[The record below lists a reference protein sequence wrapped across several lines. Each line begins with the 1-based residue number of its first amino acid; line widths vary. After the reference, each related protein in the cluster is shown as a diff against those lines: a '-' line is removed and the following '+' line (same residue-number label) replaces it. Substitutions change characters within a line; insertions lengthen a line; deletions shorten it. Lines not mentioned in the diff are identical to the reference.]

1 MLSSFKIRN
10 QLLILFL
17 AGVFAGFSIYSIY
30 LTPLL
35 ILGYCYFLKKLEIN
49 RSKTNALHDGVIF
62 GSGYFFGCLHW
73 IVFPFLIYEKHFI
86 LAPFILII
94 FPILMSVF
102 FGISAILI
110 YLTKRI
116 NPDLRFLKISLV
128 AVILFSS
135 EWLRSFLFGGLP
147 LSLTG
152 HIWSFQYQLI
162 SIASYVGVFGLSY
175 LTIYWL
181 VLISN
186 FYNKKASF
194 FFIIIFF
201 PLLLYFIPTSNYDY
215 YINQKKYPVRIIQP
229 NIPQEEKWNRALYQR
244 NFEKLIYLTK
254 KEISNEKIIVVWP
267 EVALTLFLNEEKELV
282 EYLRTVLPQN
292 IILVTGSL
300 RREFHDSGYKVYN
313 SFFVLSGENV
323 QYYDKIKLVPF
334 GEFIPFKNILDFLK
348 VTPGS
353 TDFTSGLK
361 ENNIKLSIN
370 NEPIFIEPSICF
382 ESIFQTFSFNKINF
396 FVNITND
403 AWFGKTTGP
412 SQHLSAT
419 IFRSVEKGV
428 PLVRSANSGISVIIN
443 KNGKILKSKG
453 LNSTG
458 YLQTE
463 ISLGNNKTF
472 FMKVGNTSVIFL
484 IFIITL
490 LGIIIDLIFKY
501 IKKD

>member
-1 MLSSFKIRN
+1 M
-10 QLLILFL
+10 
-17 AGVFAGFSIYSIY
+17 
-30 LTPLL
+30 
-35 ILGYCYFLKKLEIN
+35 
-49 RSKTNALHDGVIF
+49 
-62 GSGYFFGCLHW
+62 
-73 IVFPFLIYEKHFI
+73 
-86 LAPFILII
+86 
-94 FPILMSVF
+94 
-102 FGISAILI
+102 
-110 YLTKRI
+110 
-116 NPDLRFLKISLV
+116 
-128 AVILFSS
+128 
-135 EWLRSFLFGGLP
+135 
-147 LSLTG
+147 
-152 HIWSFQYQLI
+152 
-162 SIASYVGVFGLSY
+162 
-175 LTIYWL
+175 
-181 VLISN
+181 
-186 FYNKKASF
+186 
-194 FFIIIFF
+194 
-201 PLLLYFIPTSNYDY
+201 
-215 YINQKKYPVRIIQP
+215 
-229 NIPQEEKWNRALYQR
+229 
-244 NFEKLIYLTK
+244 
-254 KEISNEKIIVVWP
+254 
-267 EVALTLFLNEEKELV
+267 
-282 EYLRTVLPQN
+282 
-292 IILVTGSL
+292 
-300 RREFHDSGYKVYN
+300 
-313 SFFVLSGENV
+313 
-323 QYYDKIKLVPF
+323 
-334 GEFIPFKNILDFLK
+334 K